1 MKQVILNLIVLAAFM
16 AAGCWSSDTPI
27 EASNSEHDK
36 AVATIIAGSIGYESN
51 GLSAILG
58 DMVTAGTGGTLRS
71 GNGLVPAALVVTQND
86 STFDP
91 STLSQNLVLA
101 CQRNLGDTYSEWELS
116 YAIQY
121 AGMRGAGQQQIPV
134 DAVAAQTHADGTY
147 RNSLLTA
154 HGKSTGKIGF
164 VERGAGRSAWLGG
177 EYTWEGSSTIQGNEE
192 SYGDV
197 SITLS
202 WNRLHVQCSND
213 GPVLN
218 GRCDVT
224 IRANGPQGAIAKNG
238 SITFQGN
245 RALLSIGGRRY
256 QVNVRSPEHLTEA

>member
-1 MKQVILNLIVLAAFM
+1 MKQVILNLIVLAAFI
-16 AAGCWSSDTPI
+16 AAGCSSDTPI
-27 EASNSEHDK
+27 EASSSEHDK

-51 GLSAILG
+51 GLSAILA

-71 GNGLVPAALVVTQND
+71 GNGSVPAALVVTQND

-121 AGMRGAGQQQIPV
+121 AGMRGTGEQQAPA
-134 DAVAAQTHADGTY
+134 DAVAAETHADGTY
-147 RNSLLTA
+147 RNSMLTA
-154 HGKSTGKIGF
+154 HGKSMGKIGF
-164 VERGAGRSAWLGG
+164 VEPGAGRSAWLGG
-177 EYTWEGSSTIQGNEE
+177 EYTWEGTSTIQGKEE

-197 SITLS
+197 SIALS
-202 WNRLHVQCSND
+202 WNRLHVKCSND
-213 GPVLN
+213 GPLLN

-224 IRANGPQGAIAKNG
+224 VSANGPQGAIVKNG
-238 SITFQGN
+238 SITFDGN
-245 RALLSIGGRRY
+245 RALLSIGGRQY
-256 QVNVRSPEHLTEA
+256 KVNVRSPEQLAEA